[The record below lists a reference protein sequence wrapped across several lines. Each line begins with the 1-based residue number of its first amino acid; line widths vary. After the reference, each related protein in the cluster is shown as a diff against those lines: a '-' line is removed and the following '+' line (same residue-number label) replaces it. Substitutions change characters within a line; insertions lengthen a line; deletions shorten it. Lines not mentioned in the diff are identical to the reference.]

1 MNELLRKILV
11 AIAVLMVLVLAATG
25 IGWWLAGQI
34 IAAAVLMVVIAIPT
48 IIVIKIIRKFAKAA

>member
-25 IGWWLAGQI
+25 IGWWLAGQV
-34 IAAAVLMVVIAIPT
+34 IATAVLMIVVAIPT
-48 IIVIKIIRKFAKAA
+48 LIIIKIIRKFAKAA

>member
-25 IGWWLAGQI
+25 NGWWLAGQV
-34 IAAAVLMVVIAIPT
+34 IATAVLMIVVAIPT
-48 IIVIKIIRKFAKAA
+48 LIIIKIIRKFAKAA

>member
-1 MNELLRKILV
+1 MNEILRKIIV
-11 AIAVLMVLVLAATG
+11 GIAVLLVLILAATG